1 MKYFKAII
9 TSDFINSSKR
19 KDFKSQ
25 FFIAKYNA
33 TKQRPKTEYK
43 IIIDREDKRRVVI
56 IIDESEMQDL
66 LQQLN
71 LLTK

>member
-9 TSDFINSSKR
+9 TNDFINSGKR

-33 TKQRPKTEYK
+33 TKQSPKTEYK

-56 IIDESEMQDL
+56 KIDESEMQDL

>member
-9 TSDFINSSKR
+9 TSDFINSSK
-19 KDFKSQ
+19 KEFKSQ
-25 FFIAKYNA
+25 FFIARYNA
-33 TKQRPKTEYK
+33 TKLSPKTEYK

-56 IIDESEMQDL
+56 KIDESEMQDL

>member
-9 TSDFINSSKR
+9 TSDFINSRKR

-25 FFIAKYNA
+25 FFIAKYNS
-33 TKQRPKTEYK
+33 TKQSPKTEYK

-56 IIDESEMQDL
+56 KIDESEMQDL